1 MVGIGVKPGLSSPA
15 YYEIEAGCLSK
26 ISFGVVT
33 KLISIRK
40 VLATEKIKG
49 YDPGGTA
56 SYTPAHSIRNVNVP
70 LGSHPLMAKYYQKVI
85 GLSNLPKLKKSCEGS
100 HESSWSFHRVLSIPS
115 R

>member
-26 ISFGVVT
+26 ISFGVAA
-33 KLISIRK
+33 KLVSIRG
-40 VLATEKIKG
+40 VLPTEKIKG

-56 SYTPAHSIRNVNVP
+56 SYTPAHSIRNFSVP

-85 GLSNLPKLKKSCEGS
+85 GLSNLPKLKKSCGGF
-100 HESSWSFHRVLSIPS
+100 HENS
-115 R
+115 